1 MPADAQPFQYAMLRL
16 VPRVERGEGFNVGV
30 VLFCRPLEFLG
41 ARTHLDTELL
51 ARFAPQCDAAAVAER
66 LAAIERVAA
75 GDPDAGAIAQLTI
88 SERFHFLVAPA
99 STMVQAS
106 PAHTG
111 MTGDPAG
118 QLDRLFDQLV
128 VR

>member
-30 VLFCRPLEFLG
+30 VVFCRPLEFLG
-41 ARTHLDTELL
+41 ARTHLDAELL
-51 ARFAPQCDAAAVAER
+51 ARFAPGCDAGPVAER

-75 GDPDAGAIAQLTI
+75 GAPDAGAIAQLTI

-111 MTGDPAG
+111 MTSDPAA
-118 QLDRLFDQLV
+118 QLDRLFAQLV
-128 VR
+128 ER